1 MHKIS
6 VNLAQPGMIVG
17 KPVLGGSGQILLN
30 AGISIKPQHIFY
42 IKQLGIES
50 IYIQDDRLADVVIK
64 DVVNDQVRSESRA
77 LIAQIMLDVDSPSP
91 NNKGINVR
99 DKEIVELVA
108 KIIEELIENKDLM
121 VQLVDIRSKDSY
133 LFAHSVNCAVLSTL
147 MAVKLN
153 LDSDCLKAMAS
164 GALLHDLGMI
174 AVPQKVIN
182 KAGELTKD
190 EFDMVKQHPVYGY
203 ELFKESSLFSPQAG
217 AVILHHHE
225 RNQGQGYPYG
235 LQGNE
240 LSRLVKIMMVA
251 DIFDALTSDKPH
263 RRAYQT
269 HQAVEMLMSWGGEV
283 FDIDTLRHFLSN
295 IAAYP
300 AGTHVMLNNGES
312 GLVVANTTGYALRP
326 VIKIFYKGNDLSPH
340 PRPYEID
347 LKTALNLTVSKVL
360 EDVSADDNKTYTAN

>member
-6 VNLAQPGMIVG
+6 VDLAQPGMIVG

-42 IKQLGIES
+42 IKQLGIGS
-50 IYIQDDRLADVVIK
+50 IYIQDDRLTSVVIK
-64 DVVNDQVRSESRA
+64 DVISEQVRSESRA
-77 LIAQIMLDVDSPSP
+77 LIAQIMLDVDLPSP

-99 DKEIVELVA
+99 DKAIVELVA

-121 VQLVDIRSKDSY
+121 VQLVDIRSKDDY

-153 LDSDCLKAMAS
+153 FDSDSLKAMAS

-174 AVPQKVIN
+174 AVPQGVIN
-182 KAGELTKD
+182 KAGELTND
-190 EFDMVKQHPVYGY
+190 EFDMVKQHPAYGY
-203 ELFKESSLFSPQAG
+203 ELFKQSSLFSPEAG

-225 RNQGQGYPYG
+225 RNQGQGYPHG
-235 LQGNE
+235 LKGNE
-240 LSRLVKIMMVA
+240 LSKLAKIMIVA
-251 DIFDALTSDKPH
+251 DIFDALTSDKPQ

-269 HQAVEMLMSWGGEV
+269 HQAVEMLMSWGGEI
-283 FDIDTLRHFLSN
+283 FDIEILRHFLSN

-312 GLVVANTTGYALRP
+312 GLVVANTPGYALRP
-326 VIKIFYKGNDLSPH
+326 VVKIFYKGTDLSPH

-347 LKTALNLTVSKVL
+347 LKAALDLTISKVF
-360 EDVSADDNKTYTAN
+360 EKANADDNQVFHN